1 MSWSDYV
8 AGSTEC
14 VCLSKTLISFL
25 SAKEISVHGRCVWL
39 GGQSR
44 GEQDVQLAE
53 TWKENTLPG
62 SHAQSL
68 QNNNTPTG
76 RSPVTADIH
85 ITEVTG
91 LESF

>member
-1 MSWSDYV
+1 MTISRNKLYCLGLILWWIARS
-8 AGSTEC
+8 AC
-14 VCLSKTLISFL
+14 VQPNPLISFL
-25 SAKEISVHGRCVWL
+25 SAEEVSVRRRCVWF

-68 QNNNTPTG
+68 QKQ
-76 RSPVTADIH
+76 
-85 ITEVTG
+85 
-91 LESF
+91 